1 MFDGTQILGMNARNR
16 LYLPYNS
23 KKGRKIADSKIL
35 MKKRLAKFGLPV
47 PNLIKIFRSPQ
58 EVFDFDWL
66 TLPDNWVIKPC
77 SGFGGAGILVI
88 KKRAKYAG
96 EWRLM
101 DGSKINIGD
110 LRLHALD
117 ILAGQYSLHD
127 LPDLA
132 FIEERIKIRGLFYKL
147 AYQGTPDI
155 RVIVFNKVPV
165 MTMLRLPT
173 PESQGKANIHQGAIA
188 VGIDLATGITNTAIL
203 RGQIIHEIPWSG
215 RKISGLKLPE
225 WSKILT
231 LTVKAQEV
239 IPEMGY
245 MGVDIVLDKERGP
258 MILEINARPGLE
270 IQNANLTPLKKR
282 LERVE
287 GLEIINAEHG
297 VRVAKALFAGRY
309 ADRIMA
315 EEGIKIISAEEKV
328 RVVGLNEKIE
338 TVLARIDTGAT
349 RSSVDKE
356 LARKLGMLKKENILW
371 KDRYDSAL
379 GTQSRPI
386 IGFTY
391 WLAGRK
397 IKSTASVADRSKMK
411 YPVLVGR
418 NDLTGFLV
426 RAQT

>member
-23 KKGRKIADSKIL
+23 KKGRMIADSKIL
-35 MKKRLAKFGLPV
+35 MKKRLTKCGLPV
-47 PNLIKIFRSPQ
+47 PGLIKVFRTPQ

-66 TLPDNWVIKPC
+66 TLSDNWVLKPC
-77 SGFGGAGILVI
+77 SGFGGAGILAI

-110 LRLHALD
+110 LRLHTLD

-127 LPDLA
+127 LPDTA

-147 AYQGTPDI
+147 TYQGTPDI

-165 MTMLRLPT
+165 MTMLRLAT
-173 PESQGKANIHQGAIA
+173 PESKGKANIHQGAIA
-188 VGIDLATGITNTAIL
+188 VGIDLATGITMTGVL
-203 RGQIIHEIPWSG
+203 RGEIITEIPWSG
-215 RKISGLKLPE
+215 KRLTGIKLPE

-231 LTVKAQEV
+231 LAVKVQEV

-245 MGVDIVLDKERGP
+245 VGVDIMLDKERGP
-258 MILEINARPGLE
+258 MVLEINARPGLE
-270 IQNANLTPLKKR
+270 IQNANLMPLKKR

-309 ADRIMA
+309 ADRVMA
-315 EEGIKIISAEEKV
+315 EEGIKIINGEEKV
-328 RVVGLNEKIE
+328 RVVGLNGKTE

-371 KDRYDSAL
+371 KDTYRSAV
-379 GTQSRPI
+379 GVQPRPI
-386 IGFTY
+386 VGFHY

-397 IKSTASVADRSKMK
+397 IKSTASVTDRSKMK
-411 YPVLVGR
+411 YPVLIGR
-418 NDLTGFLV
+418 NDLGGFLV
-426 RAQT
+426 RAV